1 MTEGLL
7 IDVLHLTVET
17 ATLITAPLILTV
29 MVVGIVSQVI
39 QTVTQLKDQ
48 ALSFVP
54 KVFISGVVFI
64 LMIPWYIQ
72 LLQKYAEVIFGLVG
86 RPDL

>member
-17 ATLITAPLILTV
+17 AALITAPLILTV
-29 MVVGIVSQVI
+29 MIVGIVSQVI

-72 LLQKYAEVIFGLVG
+72 LLQKYVEVIFGLIG
-86 RPDL
+86 RSDL

>member
-17 ATLITAPLILTV
+17 AALITAPLILTV
-29 MVVGIVSQVI
+29 MAVGIVSQVI

-48 ALSFVP
+48 SLSFVP

-72 LLQKYAEVIFGLVG
+72 LLQKYAEVIFGLIG
-86 RPDL
+86 RSDL